1 MYKIYGVTDCPHC
14 LRAQAL
20 CMEKDVEYAW
30 VMMDWSKTYRE
41 KMKELFKWKTYPIV
55 TKLTESEIEETTYH
69 PERESLIGPMYDPD
83 YIEDLVGGFDEL
95 QLELLSN
102 EE

>member
-20 CMEKDVEYAW
+20 CMEKDVDYIW
-30 VMMDWSKTYRE
+30 VMMDWSKTYAE
-41 KMKELFKWKTYPIV
+41 KMKELFKWRTYPIV
-55 TKLTESEIEETTYH
+55 TKLTEIE
-69 PERESLIGPMYDPD
+69 PMYDPD
-83 YIEDLVGGFDEL
+83 YVEDLVGGFDEL
-95 QLELLSN
+95 QLELLST